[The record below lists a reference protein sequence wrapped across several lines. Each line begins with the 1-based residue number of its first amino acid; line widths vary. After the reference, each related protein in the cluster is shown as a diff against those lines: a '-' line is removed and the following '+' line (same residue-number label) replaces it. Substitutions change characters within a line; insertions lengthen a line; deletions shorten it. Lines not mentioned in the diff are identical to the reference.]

1 MCARVTR
8 AATPSTLDSV
18 RLHPV
23 MRASKRDY
31 YETLGVGRSATES
44 EIKAAYRRLVIKVHP
59 DHNPN
64 NAAAEESFKEITEA
78 YAVLSDVEKRQ
89 RYDHLGHAAFNGG
102 AGAGPADFGGITEIL
117 EGFFDEM
124 FGRKSGSD
132 RLPKDL
138 QYNLEVSFDEA
149 ALGAEK
155 TIEYERRERC
165 DRCQGKRAE
174 PTAAAPECPACRGR

>member
-31 YETLGVGRSATES
+31 YETLGVGRTATET
-44 EIKAAYRRLVIKVHP
+44 EIKAAYRRLVIKFHP

-64 NAAAEESFKEITEA
+64 NAAAEESFKQVTEA
-78 YAVLSDVEKRQ
+78 YAVLSDGEKRQ
-89 RYDHLGHAAFNGG
+89 RYDHLGHAAFNGASG
-102 AGAGPADFGGITEIL
+102 PGPADFGGITDIL
-117 EGFFDEM
+117 EGFFDEV
-124 FGRKSGSD
+124 FGRKGSSN

-138 QYNLEVSFDEA
+138 RYNLEISFEEA

-155 TIEYERRERC
+155 TIEYER
-165 DRCQGKRAE
+165 
-174 PTAAAPECPACRGR
+174 